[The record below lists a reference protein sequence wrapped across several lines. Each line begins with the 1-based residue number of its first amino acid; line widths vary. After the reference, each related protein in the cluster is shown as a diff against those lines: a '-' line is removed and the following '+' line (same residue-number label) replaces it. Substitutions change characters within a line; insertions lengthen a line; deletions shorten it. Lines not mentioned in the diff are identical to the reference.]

1 MALNYK
7 LLPGL
12 ALLGSLSLT
21 GCMSLITG
29 GPLIIPG
36 RATGTIEFVNNTSY
50 AFDAVLI
57 SECDVG
63 SYGLNRLP
71 DSTEIPPGKSYQFT
85 VSTGCWDV
93 GAGTIGVGSAMQ
105 RLQVEAGRISRYA
118 VND

>member
-1 MALNYK
+1 MVKFRFLAFT
-7 LLPGL
+7 

-29 GPLIIPG
+29 GPLLIPG

-105 RLQVEAGRISRYA
+105 RLQVEAGRTSRYT
-118 VND
+118 VNN

>member
-1 MALNYK
+1 VVKFRFLAFT
-7 LLPGL
+7 

-29 GPLIIPG
+29 GPLLIPG

-105 RLQVEAGRISRYA
+105 RLQVEAGRTSRYA

>member
-1 MALNYK
+1 MNFRILQGA
-7 LLPGL
+7 
-12 ALLGSLSLT
+12 ALLGTLALT

-36 RATGTIEFVNNTSY
+36 RATGTIEFVNRTSY
-50 AFDAVLI
+50 PFDVVLI

-71 DSTEIPPGKSYQFT
+71 DSVEIPPGESYQFT

-93 GAGTIGVGSAMQ
+93 AAGTIGVGDAMH
-105 RLQVEAGRISRYA
+105 RLQVNASQVSRYT

>member
-1 MALNYK
+1 VVKFRFLAFTALF
-7 LLPGL
+7 GT
-12 ALLGSLSLT
+12 LSLT

-29 GPLIIPG
+29 GPLLIPG
-36 RATGTIEFVNNTSY
+36 RATGTIEFVNQTSN
-50 AFDAVLI
+50 AFDVVLI

-93 GAGTIGVGSAMQ
+93 AAGTIGVGDAMH
-105 RLQVEAGRISRYA
+105 RLVVNAGQVSRYT

>member
-1 MALNYK
+1 
-7 LLPGL
+7 
-12 ALLGSLSLT
+12 
-21 GCMSLITG
+21 MSLITG

-36 RATGTIEFVNNTSY
+36 RATGTIEFVNNTSS

-105 RLQVEAGRISRYA
+105 RLQVEAGRTSRYA

>member
-1 MALNYK
+1 MVKFRFLAFTALF
-7 LLPGL
+7 GT
-12 ALLGSLSLT
+12 LSLT

-29 GPLIIPG
+29 GPLLIPG
-36 RATGTIEFVNNTSY
+36 RATGTIEFVNQTSN
-50 AFDAVLI
+50 AFDVVLI

-93 GAGTIGVGSAMQ
+93 AAGTIGVGDAMH
-105 RLQVEAGRISRYA
+105 RLVVNAGQVSRYT

>member
-1 MALNYK
+1 MVKFRFLAFT
-7 LLPGL
+7 
-12 ALLGSLSLT
+12 ALLGTLSLT

-36 RATGTIEFVNNTSY
+36 RATGTIEFVNQTSN
-50 AFDAVLI
+50 AFDVVLI

-105 RLQVEAGRISRYA
+105 RLQVEAGRTSRYA

>member
-1 MALNYK
+1 MVKFRFLAFTALF
-7 LLPGL
+7 GT
-12 ALLGSLSLT
+12 LSLT

-29 GPLIIPG
+29 GPLLIPG
-36 RATGTIEFVNNTSY
+36 RATGTIEFVNQTSN
-50 AFDAVLI
+50 AFDVVLI

-105 RLQVEAGRISRYA
+105 RLQVNAGQVARYT